1 VVVVVLPVRGHRVRP
16 VLRVLRVLPVH
27 PVLSRNLRQ
36 CRPSVQHRTREQER
50 RVAKQPK
57 TTFQVRVVEKVEKAK
72 VPVVEVVRAKAQEK
86 APARVRA
93 KARAKEAEKV
103 QVKVQERVQERV
115 QEKGPV
121 KVVKAAKEAIA
132 KNVQKPPKQRTLP

>member
-1 VVVVVLPVRGHRVRP
+1 
-16 VLRVLRVLPVH
+16 
-27 PVLSRNLRQ
+27 
-36 CRPSVQHRTREQER
+36 
-50 RVAKQPK
+50 
-57 TTFQVRVVEKVEKAK
+57 VEKVEKAK

-93 KARAKEAEKV
+93 KARAREAEKV